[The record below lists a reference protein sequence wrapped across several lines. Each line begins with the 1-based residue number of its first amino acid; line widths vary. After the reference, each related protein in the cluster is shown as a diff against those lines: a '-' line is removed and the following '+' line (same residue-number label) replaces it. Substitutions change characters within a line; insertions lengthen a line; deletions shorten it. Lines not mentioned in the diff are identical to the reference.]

1 MGERRYRQEPGARLM
16 PIWGFIFVLAAAIV
30 FAVAGLLIKSLPM
43 VGFLSVGLIFTFATT
58 SSPVHF

>member
-1 MGERRYRQEPGARLM
+1 M